1 MTSTDLMTV
10 ETLHPRDVNPEQF
23 ALIQVVGKALFA
35 SRYYA
40 GITTADGAAYLM
52 ARSYELGFPATAAP
66 DVIDNIQGRLTLKP
80 QAAWALVLRSG
91 LLEDMQTTEGDDFC
105 EILFKRRGLPGL
117 HGYCFTLGDAQRAD
131 LVKTGGAWE
140 KWTKNML
147 YWRAMGFAIDRVFP
161 DVTIGL
167 KDAPQLG
174 GPIPRERID
183 VGTGEITVIDAAQ
196 EG

>member
-1 MTSTDLMTV
+1 MSTELITV
-10 ETLHPRDVNPEQF
+10 ETPHPRDVSQEQF
-23 ALIQVVGKALFA
+23 ALIQIVGKALHA

-40 GITTADGAAYLM
+40 SISTADGAAYLM

-91 LLEDMQTTEGDDFC
+91 LLEDMKTTEGDDFC

-117 HGYCFTLGDAQRAD
+117 HGYRFTLGDAQRAD

-167 KDAPQLG
+167 KDAPQFG
-174 GPIPRERID
+174 GPIRQERVNMD
-183 VGTGEITVIDAAQ
+183 TGEITVIDVGQ